1 MVLVLT
7 QYHTVEG
14 QFTAPGALLPV
25 LKHEQSTRLSD
36 LGCFFLFMRP

>member
-7 QYHTVEG
+7 QYHTVG
-14 QFTAPGALLPV
+14 QLTAPGALLPV